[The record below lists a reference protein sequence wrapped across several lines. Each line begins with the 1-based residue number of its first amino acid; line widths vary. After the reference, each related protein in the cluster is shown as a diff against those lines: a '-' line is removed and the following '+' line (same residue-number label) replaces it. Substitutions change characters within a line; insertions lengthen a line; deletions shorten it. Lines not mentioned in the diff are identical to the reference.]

1 MDFEKEIKPDY
12 LWPWVDECD
21 MKKFSAADDSFKEM
35 HDGNAMFK
43 NMDTEKNTITYISNG
58 SEVTFSY
65 GDM

>member
-1 MDFEKEIKPDY
+1 MNST
-12 LWPWVDECD
+12 
-21 MKKFSAADDSFKEM
+21 KKI
-35 HDGNAMFK
+35 

>member
-1 MDFEKEIKPDY
+1 
-12 LWPWVDECD
+12 
-21 MKKFSAADDSFKEM
+21 MKKFPAADDSFKEM